1 MLELTYSKL
10 CSNIPEF
17 SLLFEVLY
25 HDSLLNERDMF
36 AFLYPLVAQVLWRF
50 WPFDDYVQAS
60 ATVDWLG
67 RGHHFVSDNSKLVRT
82 NKVQLF
88 AQVFLF
94 VILLVWKVLVI
105 KVEFLLAV
113 NRIFTLPYM
122 LNSSGSV
129 VLILLV
135 FLLIL
140 VVFFEAVRDYK

>member
-1 MLELTYSKL
+1 ML
-10 CSNIPEF
+10 
-17 SLLFEVLY
+17 
-25 HDSLLNERDMF
+25 
-36 AFLYPLVAQVLWRF
+36 AFLDPLVTQVLGRL
-50 WPFDDYVQAS
+50 WPFDDNVQAS

-67 RGHHFVSDNSKLVRT
+67 SGNHFVTDDSKLMRA
-82 NKVQLF
+82 NKVQLL

-113 NRIFTLPYM
+113 NRIFTLPYV
-122 LNSSGSV
+122 LNSGGSV